1 MRQLLKRIKSLNRYQ
16 KGVLLVMAAMV
27 LVFTAAYAV
36 VISREGIAYHNGA
49 LLVADR
55 EDGVTTYSGR
65 VLGEPA
71 VFTVWED
78 KRLTFQYGDHVYGP
92 YTLKEDPSAVP
103 ANIGLVDSLTG
114 LELRRGDE
122 ILFRGGMLDGD
133 YRQLY
138 NEDGS
143 LADFGISIVTNTGVM
158 MDENG
163 TVIDPMEPAVSTIVS
178 LLMGPRLTHKGQ
190 WSIWLIG
197 VLACVLTAVTILYAD
212 ELFRRRLS
220 LQIRNAELAEP
231 SDWEITNRYIAWT
244 VLPVLAL
251 ILFIA
256 GLTVTKV

>member
-1 MRQLLKRIKSLNRYQ
+1 
-16 KGVLLVMAAMV
+16 
-27 LVFTAAYAV
+27 
-36 VISREGIAYHNGA
+36 
-49 LLVADR
+49 
-55 EDGVTTYSGR
+55 
-65 VLGEPA
+65 
-71 VFTVWED
+71 
-78 KRLTFQYGDHVYGP
+78 
-92 YTLKEDPSAVP
+92 
-103 ANIGLVDSLTG
+103 
-114 LELRRGDE
+114 
-122 ILFRGGMLDGD
+122 
-133 YRQLY
+133 
-138 NEDGS
+138 
-143 LADFGISIVTNTGVM
+143 
-158 MDENG
+158 
-163 TVIDPMEPAVSTIVS
+163 MEPAVSTIVS

>member
-36 VISREGIAYHNGA
+36 VISREGIVYHNGA

-158 MDENG
+158 MDENE

-197 VLACVLTAVTILYAD
+197 VLACVLTAVSILYAD

>member
-36 VISREGIAYHNGA
+36 VISREGIVYHNGA

-158 MDENG
+158 MDENE

>member
-36 VISREGIAYHNGA
+36 VISREGIVYHNGA
-49 LLVADR
+49 LLAADR

-71 VFTVWED
+71 AFTVWED

-103 ANIGLVDSLTG
+103 ANIGLA
-114 LELRRGDE
+114 ELRRGDE

>member
-36 VISREGIAYHNGA
+36 VISREGIVYHNGA
-49 LLVADR
+49 LLAADR

-163 TVIDPMEPAVSTIVS
+163 RVIDPMEPAVSTIVN

-197 VLACVLTAVTILYAD
+197 VLVCVLTAVSILYAD

>member
-36 VISREGIAYHNGA
+36 VISREGIVYHNGA

-103 ANIGLVDSLTG
+103 ANIGLADSLTG

-158 MDENG
+158 MDENE

-197 VLACVLTAVTILYAD
+197 VLACVLTAVSILYAD

-220 LQIRNAELAEP
+220 VQIRNAELAEP

>member
-36 VISREGIAYHNGA
+36 VISREGIVYHNGA
-49 LLVADR
+49 LLVAER

>member
-16 KGVLLVMAAMV
+16 KGVLLVMAAMF
-27 LVFTAAYAV
+27 LVFTAAYA
-36 VISREGIAYHNGA
+36 IITSREGIVYHNGA

-163 TVIDPMEPAVSTIVS
+163 RVIDPMEPAVSTIVN

-190 WSIWLIG
+190 WSLWLIG
-197 VLACVLTAVTILYAD
+197 VIACAFTAVTILYAD

-220 LQIRNAELAEP
+220 LQIQNAQLAEP

-244 VLPVLAL
+244 VLPVLIL

-256 GLTVTKV
+256 GLTVTEV

>member
-36 VISREGIAYHNGA
+36 VISREGIVYHNGA
-49 LLVADR
+49 LLAADR

-143 LADFGISIVTNTGVM
+143 LADFGISIVTNTGGM
-158 MDENG
+158 MDEKG

-178 LLMGPRLTHKGQ
+178 LMMGPRLTHKGQ

-197 VLACVLTAVTILYAD
+197 VLACVLTAVSILYAD

>member
-36 VISREGIAYHNGA
+36 VISREGIVYHNGA

-158 MDENG
+158 MDEKG

-178 LLMGPRLTHKGQ
+178 LMMGPRLTHKGQ

-220 LQIRNAELAEP
+220 LQIRNAEQAEP
-231 SDWEITNRYIAWT
+231 SDWEIRNRYIAWT